1 MRIRRRDECYSLSH
15 MMRGSLRSF
24 RDDSYYTALSFRM
37 LHRDAFLSAIVIV
50 TMHRNRARLVQPG

>member
-1 MRIRRRDECYSLSH
+1 MLFMPH

-24 RDDSYYTALSFRM
+24 RDDSYYTVLSFRM